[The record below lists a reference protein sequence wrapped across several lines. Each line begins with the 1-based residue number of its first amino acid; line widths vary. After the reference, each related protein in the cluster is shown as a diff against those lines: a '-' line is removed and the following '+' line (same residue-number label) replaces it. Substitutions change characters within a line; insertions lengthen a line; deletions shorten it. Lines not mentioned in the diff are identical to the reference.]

1 MPTPPCLICAVREHG
16 LPTYHQPWPLTL
28 TLRLTLTW
36 TMTRRLTLILPA
48 WYKEAAPE
56 QVIIYREQRA
66 LHLQRVQRVAKALY
80 EAAHG
85 GGRLALHPLRTLPH
99 YCPSPLPPP
108 H

>member
-1 MPTPPCLICAVREHG
+1 
-16 LPTYHQPWPLTL
+16 
-28 TLRLTLTW
+28 
-36 TMTRRLTLILPA
+36 MTRRLTLILPA

-85 GGRLALHPLRTLPH
+85 GGIVEM
-99 YCPSPLPPP
+99 
-108 H
+108 